1 VESVVTDWVMLL
13 TPMVTVDS
21 QQGLDRHLDLARLE
35 LADNVSGRYVDLA
48 LCHLRMEPNKPRL
61 TSASQ
66 LRAVC
71 RRVVAQ
77 RGLLGVTASV
87 FE

>member
-1 VESVVTDWVMLL
+1 MLI

-21 QQGLDRHLDLARLE
+21 QQGLERHLDLARLE
-35 LADNVSGRYVDLA
+35 LGDNLGSRYPDVA

-61 TSASQ
+61 ASASQ

-71 RRVVAQ
+71 RRIVAQ
-77 RGLLGVTASV
+77 CGLLGVTASV
-87 FE
+87 SK